1 MPWHFPTFFPIFAFR
16 ISKMPII
23 SKNGKRIH
31 YPSLDILASVRFS
44 SQPTTITIAGKT
56 VAWQKDCWPVSQRA
70 LARRWQW
77 TTRGVRSFLTLL
89 SGSGAISLQTTEGI
103 TIIQVTDKERGRN
116 TVDASET
123 GSATPHATP
132 CVTPHATPCET
143 PRPAS
148 SAISPRSGA
157 TAFATPGVSP
167 SVSLSVSP
175 SVTKQNKEKE
185 ERIYINDPTAPTRVR
200 DEVFDLSLNTPWREA
215 VCMRYHI
222 TQQQLDKYL
231 DTFVIDCIATG
242 RLSHDTI
249 TDTKFHFVYW
259 LKKQLLPQPSST
271 NHSNLTVYANH
282 TKPTTAAIIQDA
294 QQWCIEKS
302 EEILQKAAR
311 RHGEVPRALP
321 F

>member
-1 MPWHFPTFFPIFAFR
+1 MEKGYITLPRSFFHSEEWLHSRVF
-16 ISKMPII
+16 SKAEAW
-23 SKNGKRIH
+23 
-31 YPSLDILASVRFS
+31 LDILASVRFS

-56 VAWQKDCWPVSQRA
+56 VAWQKDCWPVSQR
-70 LARRWQW
+70 
-77 TTRGVRSFLTLL
+77 
-89 SGSGAISLQTTEGI
+89 EGI

-123 GSATPHATP
+123 GSETPHATP
-132 CVTPHATPCET
+132 CETPHATPHATPCET

-302 EEILQKAAR
+302 EEILQKAAL